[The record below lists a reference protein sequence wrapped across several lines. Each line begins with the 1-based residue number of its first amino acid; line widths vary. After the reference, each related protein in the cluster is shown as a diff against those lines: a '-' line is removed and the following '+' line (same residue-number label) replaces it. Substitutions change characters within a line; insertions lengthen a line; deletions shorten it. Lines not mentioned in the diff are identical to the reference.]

1 MIMPHKFLIQGV
13 PVFTRSLPS
22 GDMAVW
28 HPYNEVIR
36 EIVEPLCRDKG
47 YWQSR
52 YNNWI
57 VQAGYAEAVLA
68 GLALAEDLL

>member
-1 MIMPHKFLIQGV
+1 MPHKFLVLGV
-13 PVFTRSLPS
+13 PVFTRCLPS

-28 HPYNEVIR
+28 HPYNSAVREV
-36 EIVEPLCRDKG
+36 VEPICRDKG

-57 VQAGYAEAVLA
+57 VQAGHTETVLA
-68 GLALAEDLL
+68 GLALAEDLP

>member
-36 EIVEPLCRDKG
+36 VIVEPLCRDKG
-47 YWQSR
+47 YWQPR

-57 VQAGYAEAVLA
+57 VQACHTEAVIQRLA
-68 GLALAEDLL
+68 HLEDVS

>member
-1 MIMPHKFLIQGV
+1 MPHKFHVLGV

-28 HPYNEVIR
+28 HPYNEAIR
-36 EIVEPLCRDKG
+36 NVVEPICRERG

-57 VQAGYAEAVLA
+57 VQACYAEAVQASLA
-68 GLALAEDLL
+68 SLEDAS

>member
-1 MIMPHKFLIQGV
+1 MPHKFHVIGV

-28 HPYNEVIR
+28 HPYNEAIR
-36 EIVEPLCRDKG
+36 ELVEPLCRDKG

-57 VQAGYAEAVLA
+57 VQACYAESVQA
-68 GLALAEDLL
+68 ALASLEDAS

>member
-1 MIMPHKFLIQGV
+1 MPHQFLIQGV
-13 PVFTRSLPS
+13 PVFARSLPS

-28 HPYNEVIR
+28 HPFNDAIR

-47 YWQSR
+47 YWQPR

-57 VQAGYAEAVLA
+57 VLAGYAELVLA
-68 GLALAEDLL
+68 ALALAEDQP

>member
-1 MIMPHKFLIQGV
+1 MPHKIWIQGV
-13 PVFTRSLPS
+13 PVFTRCLPS

-28 HPYNEVIR
+28 HPFNEAIR

-47 YWQSR
+47 YWQPR

-57 VQAGYAEAVLA
+57 VQACYAEAVLVR
-68 GLALAEDLL
+68 LALLEDAS

>member
-1 MIMPHKFLIQGV
+1 MPHKFLIQGV

-28 HPYNEVIR
+28 HPYNEAIR
-36 EIVEPLCRDKG
+36 KIVEPLCRDKG

-57 VQAGYAEAVLA
+57 VQACHTEAVIQRLA
-68 GLALAEDLL
+68 ILEDAS